1 MQAYLAVLASLAL
14 FGRPSLSGRAYG
26 HASWILVLVWSAY
39 IYRDVYPLATFD
51 KTPADIADGPYL
63 YAKFTLLTIAAVVVP
78 LFVPRKYVPF
88 NTKVCSSRYM
98 RLGRD
103 GSDGS
108 LQEVLE
114 PSPEQTSS
122 LASLISFTFIAPV
135 IWSAWKVP
143 HFKYESLPPL
153 PDYDHL
159 RNLSLRSF
167 PVSVSWPILWDV
179 LAHVI
184 HFIVST
190 LCRTSRAG
198 ISVSRFSVSFV
209 SVVIPHRC
217 LALLSMD
224 NTKGASS

>member
-1 MQAYLAVLASLAL
+1 M
-14 FGRPSLSGRAYG
+14 
-26 HASWILVLVWSAY
+26 LVWGAY

-63 YAKFTLLTIAAVVVP
+63 YAKFALLTIAAVLVP

-88 NTKVCSSRYM
+88 NTKVRSNHCM
-98 RLGRD
+98 RLGR
-103 GSDGS
+103 SDDS

-184 HFIVST
+184 HFSVST
-190 LCRTSRAG
+190 LCRTSRG
-198 ISVSRFSVSFV
+198 DISVLRSSVSFV

>member
-1 MQAYLAVLASLAL
+1 MQAYLAILASLAL
-14 FGRPSLSGRAYG
+14 FGRPSLTGRAYG
-26 HASWILVLVWSAY
+26 HASWILVLVWGAY

-63 YAKFTLLTIAAVVVP
+63 YAKFALLTIAAVLVP

-88 NTKVCSSRYM
+88 NTKVRLNHCM
-98 RLGRD
+98 RLGR
-103 GSDGS
+103 SDDS

-167 PVSVSWPILWDV
+167 PVSVSHPYVGTRWLTW
-179 LAHVI
+179 
-184 HFIVST
+184 F
-190 LCRTSRAG
+190 
-198 ISVSRFSVSFV
+198 
-209 SVVIPHRC
+209 
-217 LALLSMD
+217 LS
-224 NTKGASS
+224 AS